1 MGSEMQLDSFQRPR
15 WTTHVPELLL
25 WPAWLLKNE
34 KVEDKTIHLLGDVS
48 PLRTNNNN
56 KPSHS
61 SASHVKSSFQTQ
73 QHYCFLRHFF
83 FGKNTLTQ
91 SLNHGGLM
99 QGYCRWWCFL
109 SWLEMCVASYNPHDK
124 IQTSPTFQKTL
135 RDMTPV
141 SPLGPQFSPS
151 WQCRA
156 VVQTLDSDLISIP
169 FLLFHFGQA
178 VVKGILLG
186 FLNCGPPPPP
196 VAQMVKI
203 LPAMLETQVRSLDQE
218 HPLKKGMANPPIFLP
233 GEFQGQRSQAGYS
246 QWVVESWT
254 WLSD

>member
-73 QHYCFLRHFF
+73 QHYCLLRHFF
-83 FGKNTLTQ
+83 FGKKTLTQ

-135 RDMTPV
+135 HL
-141 SPLGPQFSPS
+141 LGLSFLLLGNVEQ
-151 WQCRA
+151 WCKA
-156 VVQTLDSDLISIP
+156 KTLDSDIISIP

-178 VVKGILLG
+178 VVGGILLG
-186 FLNCGPPPPP
+186 YTLACNVG
-196 VAQMVKI
+196 
-203 LPAMLETQVRSLDQE
+203 D
-218 HPLKKGMANPPIFLP
+218 P
-233 GEFQGQRSQAGYS
+233 GSIPGSGTSPEEGNG
-246 QWVVESWT
+246 
-254 WLSD
+254 